1 MLVTEWQPRGR
12 YLSGMPNFSKIMA
25 ILALGI
31 LGTAYL
37 IARPGGPFTG
47 QDPSNATSPMAA
59 AQPIIPGSPPNPVP
73 QADASPPND
82 EYLEAQPEP
91 EDMSD
96 EPVPEEASGD
106 DETIA
111 PPGPASER
119 PTSPT
124 A

>member
-1 MLVTEWQPRGR
+1 
-12 YLSGMPNFSKIMA
+12 MPNFSKIMA

-47 QDPSNATSPMAA
+47 QDSSNATSPMAA
-59 AQPIIPGSPPNPVP
+59 AQPIIPGSPPKPVP

-82 EYLEAQPEP
+82 DNVEAQPEP

-96 EPVPEEASGD
+96 ESAPEEAIGD
-106 DETIA
+106 DETITPQA
-111 PPGPASER
+111 PATEPL
-119 PTSPT
+119 TSPT

>member
-111 PPGPASER
+111 PPGPR
-119 PTSPT
+119 I
-124 A
+124 

>member
-1 MLVTEWQPRGR
+1 
-12 YLSGMPNFSKIMA
+12 MPNFSKIMA

-37 IARPGGPFTG
+37 IARPGGPFAG
-47 QDPSNATSPMAA
+47 QDPSSTTSPMVA
-59 AQPIIPGSPPNPVP
+59 AQPIIPGSPPKPVP

-82 EYLEAQPEP
+82 DYVEAQPEP

-96 EPVPEEASGD
+96 ESAPEEAIGD
-106 DETIA
+106 DETIT
-111 PPGPASER
+111 PQVPATEP